1 MPIIQSSI
9 KDLRRTAR
17 RTARNKTAIS
27 ALRTAVK
34 KVRLKVAQRD
44 AAAARTAL
52 AAAIPLLD
60 RAAAKGL
67 LHRNVVARTK
77 SRLTQRV
84 VTTTRCP
91 FRKSCASDLLGAP
104 GSSPAPEATLERGV
118 PREHPGELAVHL

>member
-1 MPIIQSSI
+1 MPIIRSSM

-84 VTTTRCP
+84 TRM
-91 FRKSCASDLLGAP
+91 GA
-104 GSSPAPEATLERGV
+104 APTA
-118 PREHPGELAVHL
+118 